1 MAEECVFGERARAR
15 RLCRV
20 LQRGWGT
27 GELNEKK
34 FGLAQLFFI
43 LFFLFVFSRTL
54 SLFLCVPDV
63 SCRKNEGDEEEGE
76 GKKEVACF

>member
-1 MAEECVFGERARAR
+1 MAEEGVFGERARAR

-43 LFFLFVFSRTL
+43 LFFCLFSPAL
-54 SLFLCVPDV
+54 SLFLCVPGV
-63 SCRKNEGDEEEGE
+63 SCRENEGDEEEGE